1 MEKQKTLGEFIT
13 SVSGVDGSYPFI
25 SYGKNVLSYSEVLK
39 MSLSMADSIKKRFP
53 AKRGDRVLV
62 ILPLSA
68 HMYITYF
75 SLWLLGMIPVPLSI
89 ELPPEAI
96 VELLKNGNIRGVV
109 SFGDVYDSID
119 QEIKSGKFHISA
131 GVNDFLSN
139 STKPPEEVRIHAT
152 SRKRKFAMEEM
163 CYDGSYIEPDMDPF
177 TDMGIGGIAWN
188 KDGSFVITDYTI
200 NSILDSLGRM
210 VELLPDRR
218 NLPFF
223 QAYDP
228 VSPAEV
234 LLSILY
240 PAFRGHNCI
249 PARIGN
255 ELEKMMKFYCRT
267 DPAVFN
273 IRTYS
278 SYIWELIGKSYG
290 EKISHMIETW
300 HSPDGYEKIPEIRR
314 SSIFTMLCVDRD
326 VSPQYMLQRRKG
338 SRSIPA
344 SENIRPENIPGD
356 TVQTDVVEIDGIV
369 EYLGKTIP
377 LDLIQ
382 NHFRKRKKLRN
393 IQFEVKDGKIS
404 TKNADLSDFRDELPS
419 WIRSAFI

>member
-13 SVSGVDGSYPFI
+13 TSSKAGESYPFV

-89 ELPPEAI
+89 ELPPEAM
-96 VELLKNGNIRGVV
+96 VELLRNGNIRGVV
-109 SFGDVYDSID
+109 SFGDVYASID
-119 QEIKSGKFHISA
+119 PEIKSGKFHINA

-139 STKPPEEVRIHAT
+139 STKPPEEVRIHET
-152 SRKRKFAMEEM
+152 SRKRRFAMEEM
-163 CYDGSYIEPDMDPF
+163 CYGGSYMEPDMDPF
-177 TDMGIGGIAWN
+177 TDMGIAGISWK
-188 KDGSFVITDYTI
+188 KDGSFSITDYSI
-200 NSILDSLGRM
+200 NSMLDSLGRIG
-210 VELLPDRR
+210 ELLPERR

-223 QAYDP
+223 QTYDP
-228 VSPAEV
+228 VSPAEI

-240 PAFRGHNCI
+240 PALRGHNCI
-249 PARIGN
+249 PARIGDD
-255 ELEKMMKFYCRT
+255 LEKMIKFYCRT

-278 SYIWELIGKSYG
+278 SHVWELIGKKYG

-344 SENIRPENIPGD
+344 SGNVTPENIPGD
-356 TVQTDVVEIDGIV
+356 TTQTGVIEMDGVV

-382 NHFRKRKKLRN
+382 NHFRNRKKFKN
-393 IQFEVKDGKIS
+393 IQFEVKDGKIIS
-404 TKNADLSDFRDELPS
+404 KNADVSKLADEIPS
-419 WIRSAFI
+419 WIRGAFI